1 MSNLRK
7 LYDASEHLAK
17 GQDRI
22 TFAFVG
28 WSGVPFR
35 GRSPP
40 AVAIHQLFD
49 QIELAFNEIKEL
61 PYLIEAGQRDEANL
75 WLRRTQWA
83 VYLRGINPQH
93 LVEVESPDRESL
105 DATEQAACVI

>member
-1 MSNLRK
+1 M
-7 LYDASEHLAK
+7 YDASEHLAK

-22 TFAFVG
+22 TFTFV
-28 WSGVPFR
+28 
-35 GRSPP
+35 RSERSAIPEAESLP
-40 AVAIHQLFD
+40 AAVATHQLFD

-93 LVEVESPDRESL
+93 LVECVESPDRESL